1 MRKGTGAS
9 LSLRARLLLK
19 LLRRRRLEPLAMA
32 RYARKHTRF
41 YAEAYRDWDGATFE
55 DLPLLTKQTARGI
68 SPYDLL
74 ARPLADRVFLY
85 AETTGS
91 AGSPTPSFFT
101 RKEFHASTLLTYVTP
116 YYALLKGALA
126 RNRTCVN
133 GLAFGFT
140 VAGMSFGDLL
150 GNIGGLVANVGS
162 RSTLATPERIARC
175 IARLKPSVITGTPG
189 DFLAWMRI
197 VREDHSAAYPEVVD
211 RLQVL
216 LSTAELCSASRA
228 RRIAEHFSITHIDTY
243 ACVEGMFALSCP
255 CGEKHIL
262 PAYHAEVISEG
273 GALLGTTGTGRFA
286 FTNLLKRSTPMVRY
300 LLDDWITLYRSEC
313 PYGFDLSIVPHGRYE
328 LTVPVQS
335 GRIGLRHMEE
345 AIFEQ
350 DLFGAYTLE
359 IEEKGARLTVERYEG
374 EPDTTRVRSSLAALL
389 EMPVEIDLVD
399 YGALDD
405 PRAVRASKP
414 ILRLKDR
421 RPTSQQTIPS
431 HL

>member
-1 MRKGTGAS
+1 
-9 LSLRARLLLK
+9 LK
-19 LLRRRRLEPLAMA
+19 LLKRRCLEPLAMA
-32 RYARKHTRF
+32 RYARKHTRH
-41 YAEAYRDWDGATFE
+41 YAEAYRDWDGRTFHA
-55 DLPLLTKQTARGI
+55 LPLLTKQAAREI
-68 SPYDLL
+68 SPFDLL
-74 ARPLADRVFLY
+74 ARPLAGKVFLY

-116 YYALLKGALA
+116 FYSLLKGALA
-126 RNRTCVN
+126 RNRACVN

-150 GNIGGLVANVGS
+150 ANIGGLVANTGS

-197 VREDHSAAYPEVVD
+197 VEEDHPAAYPEVVD
-211 RLQVL
+211 RLEVL
-216 LSTAELCSASRA
+216 LSTAELCAQSRA
-228 RRIAEHFSITHIDTY
+228 QRIAEHFSITHIDTY
-243 ACVEGMFALSCP
+243 ACVEGMFSLPCP

-262 PAYHAEVISEG
+262 PAYHTEVVSEDG
-273 GALLGTTGTGRFA
+273 EALGTTGTGRFA

-300 LLDDWITLYRSEC
+300 LLDDWVTLYASDC
-313 PYGFDLSIVPHGRYE
+313 PYGFESSIVPHGRYE

-335 GRIGLRHMEE
+335 GRIGLRHVEE
-345 AIFEQ
+345 AIFSA
-350 DLFGAYTLE
+350 DLFGAYVLE
-359 IEEKGARLTVERYEG
+359 IGEQGARLTVERYAG
-374 EPDTTRVRSSLAALL
+374 KPDTARVRSSLKTLL
-389 EMPVEIDLVD
+389 GMPVEVDLVD
-399 YGALDD
+399 YGALGD

-414 ILRLKDR
+414 ILRLVDR
-421 RPTSQQTIPS
+421 RAGSQQTIPS